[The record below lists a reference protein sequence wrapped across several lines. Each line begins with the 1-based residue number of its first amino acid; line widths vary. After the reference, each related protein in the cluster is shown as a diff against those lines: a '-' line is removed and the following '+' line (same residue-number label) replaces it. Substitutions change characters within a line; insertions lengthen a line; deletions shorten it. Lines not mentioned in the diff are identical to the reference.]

1 MRPLQVSRYLRQ
13 FPSPCSPNWSLL
25 RQADLNSLQ
34 TSLRDDR
41 WQVSRYL
48 RQFPSPCS
56 PSLSL
61 FSQARRNSSHC
72 PPTRTPPGPISID
85 WEKAEIGITKRA
97 AAAAAPSANFRI
109 PFNIPH
115 PPVAG
120 ELPVRIH
127 HAGSGISFRPK
138 CAKVNL
144 RSSRRNRGA
153 IAYDQLQPCVVQ
165 SWPPAI
171 SQRVVPANAG
181 RDDPLKR
188 RAYEN
193 SICDGPGR
201 NRLSEARAI
210 MVRVGI
216 EDSAGSASGFVK
228 GRIAFDANQRRLRR
242 QDQPAALCHR
252 GVIFPAE
259 ARRFC
264 AVTEISTPPR
274 NTGTVKYI

>member
-1 MRPLQVSRYLRQ
+1 MEPRLQLTRRKRGQGSLRSHLTQIRGHLAQMRREAANRGGLHDEGCAGRACRARQPPRNTEISDLYVRPLQVWRYLRQ

-34 TSLRDDR
+34 TSLRAGR

-109 PFNIPH
+109 PFNISSSPA
-115 PPVAG
+115 AG

-127 HAGSGISFRPK
+127 HAGSRISFRPK
-138 CAKVNL
+138 WTKVNL
-144 RSSRRNRGA
+144 RSCAGT
-153 IAYDQLQPCVVQ
+153 AYDQLCTVVA
-165 SWPPAI
+165 S
-171 SQRVVPANAG
+171 
-181 RDDPLKR
+181 RDL
-188 RAYEN
+188 
-193 SICDGPGR
+193 
-201 NRLSEARAI
+201 
-210 MVRVGI
+210 
-216 EDSAGSASGFVK
+216 SAGLTCRERGQGLAST
-228 GRIAFDANQRRLRR
+228 A
-242 QDQPAALCHR
+242 P
-252 GVIFPAE
+252 
-259 ARRFC
+259 
-264 AVTEISTPPR
+264 
-274 NTGTVKYI
+274 

>member
-34 TSLRDDR
+34 TSLRPCR

-127 HAGSGISFRPK
+127 HAGSGISFRPM
-138 CAKVNL
+138 CAKVNEL
-144 RSSRRNRGA
+144 R
-153 IAYDQLQPCVVQ
+153 
-165 SWPPAI
+165 
-171 SQRVVPANAG
+171 
-181 RDDPLKR
+181 
-188 RAYEN
+188 
-193 SICDGPGR
+193 R

-210 MVRVGI
+210 IVPVGI
-216 EDSAGSASGFVK
+216 GDSAGSASGFVN
-228 GRIAFDANQRRLRR
+228 R
-242 QDQPAALCHR
+242 PHC
-252 GVIFPAE
+252 V
-259 ARRFC
+259 
-264 AVTEISTPPR
+264 
-274 NTGTVKYI
+274 

>member
-127 HAGSGISFRPK
+127 HAGSGISFRTK
-138 CAKVNL
+138 STKVNL
-144 RSSRRNRGA
+144 RSSAGTAFRKPGRSWSVSHWRFRRLGLRIREQAALRLTPTSGGCEGRTSRLRFVTAGLFFRLKRGA
-153 IAYDQLQPCVVQ
+153 FA
-165 SWPPAI
+165 
-171 SQRVVPANAG
+171 
-181 RDDPLKR
+181 PLR
-188 RAYEN
+188 R
-193 SICDGPGR
+193 
-201 NRLSEARAI
+201 
-210 MVRVGI
+210 
-216 EDSAGSASGFVK
+216 F
-228 GRIAFDANQRRLRR
+228 RLRR
-242 QDQPAALCHR
+242 
-252 GVIFPAE
+252 E
-259 ARRFC
+259 
-264 AVTEISTPPR
+264 TP
-274 NTGTVKYI
+274 GQ

>member
-115 PPVAG
+115 PPAAG

-138 CAKVNL
+138 CTKVNL
-144 RSSRRNRGA
+144 RSSAGIAGPSHRLRPKTQTANR
-153 IAYDQLQPCVVQ
+153 VQ
-165 SWPPAI
+165 
-171 SQRVVPANAG
+171 RCAG
-181 RDDPLKR
+181 RRVPR
-188 RAYEN
+188 
-193 SICDGPGR
+193 
-201 NRLSEARAI
+201 
-210 MVRVGI
+210 VRCRP
-216 EDSAGSASGFVK
+216 SGSM
-228 GRIAFDANQRRLRR
+228 
-242 QDQPAALCHR
+242 
-252 GVIFPAE
+252 
-259 ARRFC
+259 
-264 AVTEISTPPR
+264 
-274 NTGTVKYI
+274 

>member
-1 MRPLQVSRYLRQ
+1 MKRGRPTEAAFTMKGAQGARAGHADHPRNTEISDLYVRPLQVWRYLRQ

-34 TSLRDDR
+34 TSLRAGR
-41 WQVSRYL
+41 WQASRYL

-72 PPTRTPPGPISID
+72 PPTRTPRGPISID

-115 PPVAG
+115 PPAAG

-138 CAKVNL
+138 CTKVNL
-144 RSSRRNRGA
+144 RN
-153 IAYDQLQPCVVQ
+153 
-165 SWPPAI
+165 
-171 SQRVVPANAG
+171 
-181 RDDPLKR
+181 
-188 RAYEN
+188 
-193 SICDGPGR
+193 
-201 NRLSEARAI
+201 
-210 MVRVGI
+210 
-216 EDSAGSASGFVK
+216 SAGTAGPSHVTNFSRALYSRGLARSL
-228 GRIAFDANQRRLRR
+228 GGSSLRT
-242 QDQPAALCHR
+242 Q
-252 GVIFPAE
+252 G
-259 ARRFC
+259 
-264 AVTEISTPPR
+264 
-274 NTGTVKYI
+274 GTTH

>member
-13 FPSPCSPNWSLL
+13 FPSPCSPNRSLL

-34 TSLRDDR
+34 TSLRPCR

-144 RSSRRNRGA
+144 RSSAGTAFRKLVR
-153 IAYDQLQPCVVQ
+153 
-165 SWPPAI
+165 SWSVSALEIPPA
-171 SQRVVPANAG
+171 RP
-181 RDDPLKR
+181 
-188 RAYEN
+188 
-193 SICDGPGR
+193 
-201 NRLSEARAI
+201 
-210 MVRVGI
+210 
-216 EDSAGSASGFVK
+216 SGFVK

-242 QDQPAALCHR
+242 QDQPTALCHR
-252 GVIFPAE
+252 GVVFPAE